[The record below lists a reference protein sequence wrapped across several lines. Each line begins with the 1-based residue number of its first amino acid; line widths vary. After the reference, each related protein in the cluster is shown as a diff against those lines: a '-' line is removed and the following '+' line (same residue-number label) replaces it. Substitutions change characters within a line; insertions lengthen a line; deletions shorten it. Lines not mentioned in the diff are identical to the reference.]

1 MGTRWLD
8 GDEQRAWRSY
18 LLGTTLLMERLD
30 RDLRDN
36 HDLSLPEYE
45 ILVRLSES
53 PERQLRMAEIAD
65 AVKNSRSRITHT
77 VARLE
82 RSGLVIRRQCES
94 DGRGV
99 LAILTDVG
107 YDKLE
112 RASHDHVES
121 VRDALIDVVDADDL
135 RAVGRAFA
143 AVADTLETGAPDPI
157 LSPKLPH
164 PGASDALQPA

>member
-1 MGTRWLD
+1 MPTRWLSA
-8 GDEQRAWRSY
+8 EQQRAWRSY

-30 RDLRDN
+30 RDLRER

-53 PERQLRMAEIAD
+53 PDCRLRMAEIAD

-82 RSGLVIRRQCES
+82 RSGLVERRQCDT

-99 LAILTDVG
+99 LAILTEAG
-107 YDKLE
+107 RAKLE
-112 RASHDHVES
+112 RAAHDHVAS
-121 VRDALIDVVDADDL
+121 VRAALVDIVVDDDL
-135 RAVGRAFA
+135 QAVGRAFA
-143 AVADTLETGAPDPI
+143 AVADTLETGPPDPV

-164 PGASDALQPA
+164 PGTTDSLKPA

>member
-1 MGTRWLD
+1 
-8 GDEQRAWRSY
+8 
-18 LLGTTLLMERLD
+18 MERLD
-30 RDLRDN
+30 RDLRES

-82 RSGLVIRRQCES
+82 RSGLVERRQCDT

-107 YDKLE
+107 FAKLE
-112 RASHDHVES
+112 RASHVHVGS
-121 VRDALIDVVDADDL
+121 VRAALVDVVDDEDL
-135 RAVGRAFA
+135 LAVGRAFA
-143 AVADTLETGAPDPI
+143 AVADTLETGPPDPV

-164 PGASDALQPA
+164 PGTSDSLQPA

>member
-1 MGTRWLD
+1 MATRWLT
-8 GDEQRAWRSY
+8 GDQQRAWRSY

-30 RDLRDN
+30 RDLREK

-53 PERQLRMAEIAD
+53 PERHLRMAEIAD

-82 RSGLVIRRQCES
+82 RSGLVERRQCDT

-99 LAILTDVG
+99 LAILTDDG
-107 YDKLE
+107 FAKLE
-112 RASHDHVES
+112 RASHDHVAS
-121 VRDALIDVVDADDL
+121 VRAALVDVVGEEDL
-135 RAVGRAFA
+135 LAVGRAFA
-143 AVADTLETGAPDPI
+143 AVADTLETGPPDPI

-164 PGASDALQPA
+164 PGTSDALQPV

>member
-1 MGTRWLD
+1 MSTRWLN
-8 GDEQRAWRSY
+8 GDQQRAWRSY
-18 LLGTTLLMERLD
+18 LLGTTLLMERLE
-30 RDLRDN
+30 RDMREK

-53 PERQLRMAEIAD
+53 SDRQLRMAEIAD

-82 RSGLVIRRQCES
+82 RSGLVVRRACDT

-99 LAILTDVG
+99 LAILTELG
-107 YDKLE
+107 FAKLE
-112 RASHDHVES
+112 RASHDHVAS
-121 VRDALIDVVDADDL
+121 VRAALVDVVDDEDL
-135 RAVGRAFA
+135 LSVGRAFA
-143 AVADTLETGAPDPI
+143 AVADTLETGPPDPV

-164 PGASDALQPA
+164 PGTSDRLQPA

>member
-1 MGTRWLD
+1 
-8 GDEQRAWRSY
+8 
-18 LLGTTLLMERLD
+18 MERLD
-30 RDLRDN
+30 RDLRES

-82 RSGLVIRRQCES
+82 RSGLVERRQCDT

-107 YDKLE
+107 FAKLE
-112 RASHDHVES
+112 RASHVHVGS
-121 VRDALIDVVDADDL
+121 VRAALVDVVDDEDL
-135 RAVGRAFA
+135 LAVGRAFA
-143 AVADTLETGAPDPI
+143 AVADMLETGPPDPV

-164 PGASDALQPA
+164 PGTSDSLQPA